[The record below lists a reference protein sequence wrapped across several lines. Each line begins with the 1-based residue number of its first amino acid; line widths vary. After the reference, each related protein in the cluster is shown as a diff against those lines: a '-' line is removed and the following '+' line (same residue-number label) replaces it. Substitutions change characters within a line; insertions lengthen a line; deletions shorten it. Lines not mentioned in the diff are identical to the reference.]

1 MYNME
6 QNDAEKRKCGLC
18 STHYQIQET
27 QAEEERKRITVI
39 LEVNSRHFVK
49 CGEKQFEGLSGL
61 NNQQSNYWMFL
72 QMTVS
77 ES

>member
-1 MYNME
+1 MYSLL
-6 QNDAEKRKCGLC
+6 QNDAENRKCGFC
-18 STHYQIQET
+18 ATQYHIQET
-27 QAEEERKRITVI
+27 QAVEKRKRITVI
-39 LEVNSRHFVK
+39 LEVNIRHFVK

-77 ES
+77 KS